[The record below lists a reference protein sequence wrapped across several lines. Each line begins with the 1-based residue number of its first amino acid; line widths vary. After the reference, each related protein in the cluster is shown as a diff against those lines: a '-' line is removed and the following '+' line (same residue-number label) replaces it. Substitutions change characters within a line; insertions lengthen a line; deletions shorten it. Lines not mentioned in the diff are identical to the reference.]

1 MPRRPAPRRGPSA
14 ALLILAAVLSAACS
28 ARREAPTASDG
39 LLDLRS
45 WDFRDGHVALTGTW
59 EFFPALLLAPDREAP
74 TGSSIVRRVPDLWSG
89 GIAGGPGGRGAGTYR
104 LRILLPPE
112 HGELAVSYTTVS
124 TAFELYAVNRRIGG
138 AGAPSTDPA
147 AAVAAYSPGTARL
160 PIGADGVVDLLV
172 LVSNHEYRSGGMWR
186 SLVLGPA
193 EAIVREKTFRFAL
206 SLGLGSGF
214 ISLAV
219 HFFILFL
226 FRRRER
232 TFGYF
237 SAFIFLIG
245 LRTLLSGEYALPSVF
260 PGLPFGLVIRL
271 EYITAYL
278 SIPAGM
284 LFFGSLCRIL
294 PERTLRLC
302 VLLPHAPF
310 VALIPAAPLPLLTSS
325 IVLYYPLAAVTI
337 LVLFFLLGWN
347 YLRERDAC
355 NAALLV
361 AGSILAAA
369 AVNDM
374 LHASFTVQTLNL
386 LPYALALFV
395 LLQHTLLARK
405 FTAAFDREEQLS
417 HQLSQSNDL
426 LRRELEG
433 HREARS
439 ELEMLLA
446 EKETHLK
453 EIHHRVKNS
462 LQIVSSIAALQA
474 HRAEDDAAAEALD
487 SLRERIRAISLV
499 HEKLYEAP
507 AGGLV
512 DAGDYLNGLLKILVA
527 GLWDS
532 SGSDRQGILDLRCDD
547 LKLPMELCVDIG
559 LILGELATNAIRHG
573 FKTRSQNTFSVR
585 VEKGTPA
592 GLRIAVS
599 DSGPGY
605 PENFDPGEGQTLG
618 FKIIRSLVRKR
629 NGSMEILGGPEGGIV
644 ILIP

>member
-1 MPRRPAPRRGPSA
+1 M
-14 ALLILAAVLSAACS
+14 
-28 ARREAPTASDG
+28 RRETPTAMDG

-45 WDFRDGHVALTGTW
+45 WDFRDGQVSLKGTW
-59 EFFPALLLAPDREAP
+59 EFFPALLLPADQELPP
-74 TGSSIVRRVPDLWSG
+74 GSSIPRRVPDLWSS
-89 GIAGGPGGRGAGTYR
+89 GIAGGAGGRGAGTYR

-112 HGELAVSYTTVS
+112 HVDLAVSYTTVS
-124 TAFELYAVNRRIGG
+124 TAFALYAGNRRIGG
-138 AGAPSTDPA
+138 AGTPSLDPA
-147 AAVAAYSPGTARL
+147 TAKAAYSPGTARL
-160 PIGADGVVDLLV
+160 PVDADGVVDLLV

-186 SLVLGPA
+186 SFDLGPA
-193 EAIVREKTFRFAL
+193 ETLMREKTFRFAL

-226 FRRRER
+226 FRRKER

-245 LRTLLSGEYALPSVF
+245 LRTFLSGEYVLPSIF
-260 PGLPFGLVIRL
+260 PPIPFDLVIRL

-284 LFFGSLCRIL
+284 LYFGSLCRIL
-294 PERTLRLC
+294 PGRMLRRC
-302 VLLPHAPF
+302 VLLSHIPF

-325 IVLYYPLAAVTI
+325 IIFYYPLAAATI
-337 LVLFFLLGWN
+337 LLFFVLLWWN
-347 YLRERDAC
+347 YLRERDTS
-355 NAALLV
+355 NTVLLLS
-361 AGSILAAA
+361 GSILAAA

-374 LHASFTVQTLNL
+374 LHASFTLQTLNL

-395 LLQHTLLARK
+395 LLHHTILAKK
-405 FTAAFDREEQLS
+405 FTRAFDRVEHLS

-439 ELEMLLA
+439 ALEVLLG

-462 LQIVSSIAALQA
+462 LQIVSSISALQA
-474 HRAEDDAAAEALD
+474 HRAQDSTTAEALN

-499 HEKLYEAP
+499 HEQLYENP
-507 AGGLV
+507 VEGLV
-512 DAGDYLNGLLKILVA
+512 NAGDYLNRLLKTLVA

-532 SGSDRQGILDLRCDD
+532 SDSDRQGILDLRCDD

-573 FKTRSQNTFSVR
+573 FKARSPNTFSVR
-585 VEKGTPA
+585 IEKGAPA
-592 GLRIAVS
+592 GLRITVS
-599 DSGPGY
+599 DSGPGF
-605 PENFDPGEGQTLG
+605 PEGFDPREGQTLG
-618 FKIIRSLVRKR
+618 FKIISSLVRKR
-629 NGSMEILGGPEGGIV
+629 NGSLEIQGSPGGGIV